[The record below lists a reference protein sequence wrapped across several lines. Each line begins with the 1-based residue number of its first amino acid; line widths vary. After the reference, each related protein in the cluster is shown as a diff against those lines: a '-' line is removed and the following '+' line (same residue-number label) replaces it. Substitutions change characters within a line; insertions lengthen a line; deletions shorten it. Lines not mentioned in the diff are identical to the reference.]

1 MFPDV
6 HMVHAVSS
14 CALSS
19 VRATKFAF
27 FFTDNS
33 ITNFSI
39 SWSLSSPHYQLFF
52 LPWSYSTPMP
62 LLCFVITPAPLLRTS
77 YLGILRLPP
86 SHKHLNISEPL
97 NTLFLPYCK
106 FFTPVY
112 LAYKKCS
119 VVFAFGIS
127 NINISTQICF
137 INFPTSL
144 PVSFMVLTQDPSILL
159 SAPPQIS
166 IHYSKTDPVYT
177 IWRQTLETGRHQ
189 IIMRNIV
196 SVLKVRETQRNVSLG
211 K

>member
-1 MFPDV
+1 METPCSPTFTWSMPYHHVLFPLLELPNL
-6 HMVHAVSS
+6 H
-14 CALSS
+14 L
-19 VRATKFAF
+19 

-39 SWSLSSPHYQLFF
+39 SWSLSSSHYQLFF

-62 LLCFVITPAPLLRTS
+62 LLCFVITPAALLRTS
-77 YLGILRLPP
+77 YLGTLRLPP

-106 FFTPVY
+106 FSTPVY

-144 PVSFMVLTQDPSILL
+144 PVSSMVLTQDPSILL
-159 SAPPQIS
+159 SAP
-166 IHYSKTDPVYT
+166 HY
-177 IWRQTLETGRHQ
+177 TL
-189 IIMRNIV
+189 
-196 SVLKVRETQRNVSLG
+196 
-211 K
+211 